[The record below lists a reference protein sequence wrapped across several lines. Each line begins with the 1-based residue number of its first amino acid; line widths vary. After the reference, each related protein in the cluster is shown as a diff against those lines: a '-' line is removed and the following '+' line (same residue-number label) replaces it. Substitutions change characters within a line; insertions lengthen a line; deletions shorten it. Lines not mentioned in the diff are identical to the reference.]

1 MCGADVYSP
10 ATLEETHPD
19 LYWYGVHGVET
30 LFTIMGTGCKTV
42 SRAFTAGTDLVTGI
56 WEDGRIGTMRGIRQ
70 GSSGYG
76 GVVYGE
82 KEIKALGSY
91 AGYDPLLVEIVRFF
105 TTGILPVSPEETLEI
120 FAFMTAADES
130 KNKGGIPVR
139 MEKVMEEARK
149 EAAKINFK

>member
-1 MCGADVYSP
+1 
-10 ATLEETHPD
+10 
-19 LYWYGVHGVET
+19 
-30 LFTIMGTGCKTV
+30 
-42 SRAFTAGTDLVTGI
+42 
-56 WEDGRIGTMRGIRQ
+56 MRGIRQ